1 MTSDVFV
8 AIIGRLPRVA
18 ARPSIAAV
26 VSLAVSAAPAHAL
39 FDDVPLSPRARGLG
53 NATVATTNDAW
64 AFYYNPAML
73 PSLSFAQAGLATLRA
88 NGLGFNRLTGVVLA
102 TPLYGSRGGLAVG
115 WRRFAVENGGVDL
128 ATENTLSV
136 AHGLRL
142 FGDASTAVSFGWTLN
157 FYRAEFGRSIGSA
170 GDGSDGVDP
179 GDAWTVGFDLGA
191 VANVYE
197 RTRVGFFTRNVN
209 NPTLGD
215 DNEELRR
222 QVALGLA
229 YDPYPG
235 VTTALDVRNGLG
247 EEDFRISGGVEM
259 EIAPPLL
266 LRLGLETQP
275 NKVNGG
281 CGIRLPYVTLD
292 YGFSTGGGVLDTSHH
307 FGLGLR
313 WDRTLEGRP

>member
-1 MTSDVFV
+1 MV
-8 AIIGRLPRVA
+8 AM
-18 ARPSIAAV
+18 
-26 VSLAVSAAPAHAL
+26 LALGAAPAQAL
-39 FDDVPLSPRARGLG
+39 FDDVPLSPRARALG
-53 NATVATTNDAW
+53 NATVATTDDAW

-73 PSLSFAQAGLATLRA
+73 TSVPAAQAGFGIVEP
-88 NGLGFNRLTGVVLA
+88 NGLDFNRLTGLA
-102 TPLYGSRGGLAVG
+102 LTTPLRGRIGGLAVG
-115 WRRFAVENGGVDL
+115 WRHYSVENGDTEL

-142 FGDASTAVSFGWTLN
+142 FGDASTSVAFGWTLN
-157 FYRAEFGRSIGSA
+157 FYQAEFARTLGAA
-170 GDGSDGVDP
+170 GDGSNGVDP
-179 GDAWTVGFDLGA
+179 GSAWTLGFDLGA
-191 VANVYE
+191 VANIYE

-235 VTTALDVRNGLG
+235 VTTGLDVRNGLG
-247 EEDFRISGGVEM
+247 DEEFRFCGGIEM

-266 LRLGLETQP
+266 LRLGMETQP
-275 NKVNGG
+275 NKVTGG
-281 CGIRLPYVTLD
+281 AGIRLPFVTLD

-307 FGLGLR
+307 FGIALR
-313 WDRTLEGRP
+313 WDRTLEGHP